1 MFFEIRKFPIFRK
14 FAVFFDKNSFFFL
27 KTLDMYIFSYFPVNG
42 PSKMNAHQAKVGG
55 HGRKP
60 TSFVLNWTT
69 MGQCRYYLPDSMK
82 VNDLGRLNVDG
93 LGYAN

>member
-1 MFFEIRKFPIFRK
+1 MLSCDVLRFEIVFDAR
-14 FAVFFDKNSFFFL
+14 FADAL
-27 KTLDMYIFSYFPVNG
+27 
-42 PSKMNAHQAKVGG
+42 
-55 HGRKP
+55 
-60 TSFVLNWTT
+60 SFVLNWTT